1 MNILIFSGLSDKKL
15 LSKISPLV
23 SLEKIKE
30 VYLIRNSRLQYDKVK
45 SLSPPL
51 LLDVLFL
58 REFIKFIYGFY
69 VCLFKEIDYV
79 IGIYLRPHGI
89 FAWWIGRI
97 FKKNVIQLLIG
108 NDVDLIEKHPRI
120 FKKLL
125 SKAKNIGVRGNCS
138 KIRIS
143 NIIKQENK
151 FFIPNNIYS
160 PPKEYRELCNG
171 NKEISVI
178 CIADFTRVK
187 RIDIFLNVIL
197 KVKKKYP
204 EIKAVILGGD
214 KRRSLYDK
222 RKHKMGLDTNV
233 TFTGIVKDVY
243 SYLGKSK
250 LFLMTSEAEGL
261 PMAVIEAMSMGLPC
275 IVPDVGDISEV
286 ARDGYNAFV
295 VKPLDI
301 GGFATKV
308 IQLLEDN
315 ELYEKMS
322 GNALNTIKKKEEEFS
337 LEYNK
342 RIWGNILGW

>member
-30 VYLIRNSRLQYDKVK
+30 VYLVRNSRLQHDKVK

-89 FAWWIGRI
+89 FACWIGRI
-97 FKKNVIQLLIG
+97 FKKPVVQLLIG
-108 NDVDLIEKHPRI
+108 NDVDFIEKHPRI

-125 SKAKNIGVRGNCS
+125 SKAKNIGLRGIRS
-138 KIRIS
+138 KIRIG

-160 PPKEYRELCNG
+160 PPKEYRELYNG

-178 CIADFTRVK
+178 CIADFTKVK
-187 RIDIFLNVIL
+187 RIDVFLKVIL
-197 KVKKKYP
+197 RIKKKYP
-204 EIKAVILGGD
+204 NIKAVMLGGD
-214 KRRSLYDK
+214 KRRTFYEK
-222 RKHKMGLDTNV
+222 MKHKMGLDANV
-233 TFTGIVKDVY
+233 TFSGIVKDVY
-243 SYLGKSK
+243 SYLIKSK

-261 PMAVIEAMSMGLPC
+261 PVAVIEAMSMGLPC
-275 IVPDVGDISEV
+275 IVPDVGDILEV
-286 ARDGYNAFV
+286 ANDEYNAFI
-295 VKPLDI
+295 VKPFDI
-301 GGFATKV
+301 EGFALKV
-308 IQLLEDN
+308 IKLLEDN
-315 ELYEKMS
+315 ELYKKMS
-322 GNALNTIKKKEEEFS
+322 GNALNTIKEKEEEFS

-342 RIWGNILGW
+342 SIWDNILG